1 MTGLAQSLF
10 SDSANGSLLRNA
22 QGVVIG
28 SRLIGQPFTQP
39 QYFWSRPSATQPVP
53 YNASASAGSP
63 FGPSH
68 PALLQQVVARI
79 AALQPF
85 DPDNPLP
92 IPVDLVTRSGSGLDP
107 HISVAAARYQTA
119 RIARQR
125 QLASDQIE
133 ALLQAHIEPRQF
145 GVLGEPRV
153 NVVLLN
159 RALDAMHQ

>member
-1 MTGLAQSLF
+1 M
-10 SDSANGSLLRNA
+10 
-22 QGVVIG
+22 
-28 SRLIGQPFTQP
+28 
-39 QYFWSRPSATQPVP
+39 
-53 YNASASAGSP
+53 
-63 FGPSH
+63 
-68 PALLQQVVARI
+68 QQVVARI
-79 AALQPF
+79 AALQPL

-125 QLASDQIE
+125 QLNSDQIE